1 MGEIQKRTD
10 EIRVETENEA
20 TEPIQEIKADAK
32 KDGAEITNYSTTHKI
47 KKSKGEIIDDYF
59 IVKIVKVW

>member
-1 MGEIQKRTD
+1 MEMIKRTD
-10 EIRVETENEA
+10 EIRVETESAAAELI
-20 TEPIQEIKADAK
+20 EEIKANAK
-32 KDGAEITNYSTTHKI
+32 KDGIEITNYSTTHKT

>member
-1 MGEIQKRTD
+1 MEMIKRTD
-10 EIRVETENEA
+10 EIRVETESAAAEL
-20 TEPIQEIKADAK
+20 IQEIKADAK
-32 KDGAEITNYSTTHKI
+32 KDGIEITNYSTTHKI